1 MLDYGQV
8 GKEYKVQLQA
18 DSGCEVESGFR
29 QPASPGSDFA
39 SDRSALRSSSKDG
52 YFHFTVQADNNTG
65 RATCDLDL
73 TIIEAERPEEKY
85 RLTQRIL
92 RSTWES
98 MQRDSR

>member
-18 DSGCEVESGFR
+18 DSDVRWSLASGS
-29 QPASPGSDFA
+29 QLPPG
-39 SDRSALRSSSKDG
+39 LTLLQTGLLCGVPQKDG

-85 RLTQRIL
+85 RLT
-92 RSTWES
+92 SENS
-98 MQRDSR
+98 